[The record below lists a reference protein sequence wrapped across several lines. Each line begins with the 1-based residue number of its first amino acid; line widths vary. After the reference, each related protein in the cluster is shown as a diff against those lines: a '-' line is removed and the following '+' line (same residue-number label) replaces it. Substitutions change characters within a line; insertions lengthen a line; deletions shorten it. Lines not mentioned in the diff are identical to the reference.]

1 MTDEPRRLSELL
13 EQGSLSRL
21 LREAQ
26 RRQMETERVRRLLPA
41 EEATHLISAVTD
53 AAGEL
58 ILVMDSPAWAA
69 RMRYCAHALPNAK
82 VRIRVLPQT
91 VLPQT
96 KT

>member
-1 MTDEPRRLSELL
+1 MADEPRRLSELL

-26 RRQMETERVRRLLPA
+26 RRQMETERVRRLLPS

-58 ILVMDSPAWAA
+58 TLVMDSPAWAA
-69 RMRYCAHALPNAK
+69 RMRYCMHTLPNAK
-82 VRIRVLPQT
+82 IRIRVLPQT
-91 VLPQT
+91 
-96 KT
+96 KG